1 MMEQNEAYA
10 LMAGVGGELSF
21 VTVRGDKTHE
31 GSDRSPPT
39 RDLVAASSF
48 GVQGR
53 KRMPRQRR
61 SSAINLLTFAPSTS
75 PHVPPPPPARAIDR
89 KWLRFLFE
97 KELKNSDVG
106 SLRRMV
112 LPKKSAETHLPL
124 LEAKE
129 GILITM
135 YDLDGQHVWNFKY
148 RFWPNNNS
156 RMYVLEN
163 TGEFVNVHGLQL
175 GDYIMLYH
183 DGQTQ
188 SLVIEARK
196 ASEKNLHADLSKN
209 IAVSDLFLQ
218 DLEANR
224 SNYFLAM
231 DTGTSFVYETTFSND
246 SPLDFLGGSMTNYP
260 GGSVSN
266 YSRFGALEGFGSVE
280 SLSLDDFC

>member
-75 PHVPPPPPARAIDR
+75 PHVPPPPPHAIDR

-188 SLVIEARK
+188 SLV
-196 ASEKNLHADLSKN
+196 SVLLFDCFGSL
-209 IAVSDLFLQ
+209 IA
-218 DLEANR
+218 N
-224 SNYFLAM
+224 
-231 DTGTSFVYETTFSND
+231 GTSFVYETTCSND

>member
-61 SSAINLLTFAPSTS
+61 SSAINLLTFAPST
-75 PHVPPPPPARAIDR
+75 PARASPSPARVIG
-89 KWLRFLFE
+89 
-97 KELKNSDVG
+97 V
-106 SLRRMV
+106 RM
-112 LPKKSAETHLPL
+112 AETHLPL

-188 SLVIEARK
+188 SLV
-196 ASEKNLHADLSKN
+196 SVLLLFDCFSSL
-209 IAVSDLFLQ
+209 IA
-218 DLEANR
+218 N
-224 SNYFLAM
+224 
-231 DTGTSFVYETTFSND
+231 GTSFVYETTFSND